1 MIVIRKHVRAQVYKT
16 ALQPY
21 CGSACGFLL
30 GNTDQERIEYALP
43 LIAGFDVNK
52 YRSIPGS
59 LDESLPAAQ
68 MVAQKC
74 GEEVIGIFMAFS
86 GYEYSCKNEM
96 IGFLIDY
103 LCAKKLYYLCEF
115 STDGWESIWG
125 ISVYHAAR
133 FPHEWIKYKMECRK
147 STAMQDNPRR
157 VLKIWNDLQ
166 NKKVHVGI

>member
-1 MIVIRKHVRAQVYKT
+1 MIIIRKHVRAQIYKT

-52 YRSIPGS
+52 YRSIPKA

-68 MVAQKC
+68 MVAKKC
-74 GEEVIGIFMAFS
+74 GEEVMGIFMAFS
-86 GYEYSCKNEM
+86 GYAYSCENEM
-96 IGFLIDY
+96 RGFLIDY
-103 LCAKKLYYLCEF
+103 LCAKEIYYLCEF
-115 STDGWESIWG
+115 CTDGGESIWG
-125 ISVYHAAR
+125 ISVYQAAR
-133 FPHEWIKYKMECRK
+133 FPHETIKYKMAYRK

-157 VLKIWNDLQ
+157 VLKIWTDIRNGTA
-166 NKKVHVGI
+166 HVAG